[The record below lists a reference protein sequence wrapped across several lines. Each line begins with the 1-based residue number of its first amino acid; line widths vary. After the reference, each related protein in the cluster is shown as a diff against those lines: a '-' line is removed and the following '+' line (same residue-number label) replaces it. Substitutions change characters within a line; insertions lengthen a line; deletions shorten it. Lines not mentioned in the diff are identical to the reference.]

1 MLSTHAG
8 QHFLTAMG
16 RDWLLPLYDPLTA
29 LLGLNS
35 VRRRLIDQAALTG
48 GSRVLDVGCGTGT
61 LAIIIN
67 KRNPA
72 ITVVALDPDGKALA
86 KGERKARRA
95 GTPIDFNRG
104 FAGAL
109 PFPDR
114 SFDRV
119 FSSLMLHHLEPD
131 AKAQALREIRRV
143 LRPNGHFQ
151 LADFSS
157 SVADGGLSRL
167 HSHLRLT
174 DNAESHLL
182 ALLTDAGFA
191 DAAFVASRSLLGGRL
206 RVAYFQAAV

>member
-1 MLSTHAG
+1 MMTTHAG
-8 QHFLTAMG
+8 QHFLPAMG
-16 RDWLLPLYDPLTA
+16 QDWLLPLYDPLTA
-29 LLGLNS
+29 LLGLNR
-35 VRRRLIDQAALTG
+35 VRRRLIDQSMLTG

-61 LAIIIN
+61 LAILIK

-72 ITVVALDPDGKALA
+72 ITVVALDPDGRALA

-109 PFPDR
+109 PYPDR

-119 FSSLMLHHLEPD
+119 FSSLMLHHLEPE
-131 AKAQALREIRRV
+131 AKTQALREVRRV
-143 LRPNGHFQ
+143 LRPNGRFH
-151 LADFSS
+151 LADFSA
-157 SVADGGLSRL
+157 SVADGGRSRL
-167 HSHLRLT
+167 HSHHRLT

-182 ALLTDAGFA
+182 ALLTDVGFA
-191 DAAFVASRSLLGGRL
+191 DAAVVASSSLLGGHL

>member
-8 QHFLTAMG
+8 QHFLPAMG

-35 VRRRLIDQAALTG
+35 VRRRLIDHAALTG

-61 LAIIIN
+61 LAILIK

-72 ITVVALDPDGKALA
+72 ITVVALDPDGRALA

-95 GTPIDFNRG
+95 GTTIDFNRG

-119 FSSLMLHHLEPD
+119 FSSLMLHHLDPD

-143 LRPNGHFQ
+143 LRPNGRFH
-151 LADFSS
+151 LADFSP

-167 HSHLRLT
+167 HSHRRLT
-174 DNAESHLL
+174 DNSESHLL

-191 DAAFVASRSLLGGRL
+191 DAAVVASSSLLGGRL